1 MTSAQKIIK
10 YLALCLA
17 TFLIFLIISSLLGVF
32 YSVSK
37 ILDIQKDNEVTMDK
51 MSTVNFK
58 TDDISSLDIN
68 LLFTNLIIKQGN
80 NLHVETNNEKV
91 HFDEENN
98 SLKIKEDSR
107 NWLSQNNKG
116 DLILYLPEN
125 SQFKTVEIQVGAGK
139 IQIENLVTDFLSLE
153 LGAGETSI
161 QRLNVSENCKIE
173 SGAGKVSL
181 LDGRIKNLD
190 LDLGVG
196 KFELISS
203 LLGSNKINAGIG
215 MLELNLLGNKK
226 DYLIKADKGIGTIH
240 VDEAVVSDDS
250 TIGTG
255 ENTIKIDGGIGNI
268 DVSFRNKD

>member
-17 TFLIFLIISSLLGVF
+17 AFLVFLIISSLLGVLF
-32 YSVSK
+32 SITK
-37 ILDIQKDNEVTMDK
+37 ILGIQKDNELIMDK

-68 LLFTNLIIKQGN
+68 LLFTNLIIKQGDT
-80 NLHVETNNEKV
+80 LYVETNNEKV

-107 NWLSQNNKG
+107 SWLSQNNKG

-125 SQFKTVEIQVGAGK
+125 SQFKTVKIQAGAGK
-139 IQIENLVTDFLSLE
+139 IHIENLKTDTLSLE

-161 QRLNVSENCKIE
+161 QKLNVSENCKIE

-196 KFELISS
+196 KFELTSS

-215 MLELNLLGNKK
+215 SLELNLLGNKK

-240 VDEAVVSDDS
+240 VNEAVVSDDS

>member
-17 TFLIFLIISSLLGVF
+17 AFLVFLIISSLLGVLF
-32 YSVSK
+32 SITK
-37 ILDIQKDNEVTMDK
+37 ILGIQKDNELIMDK

-68 LLFTNLIIKQGN
+68 LLFTNLIIKQGDT
-80 NLHVETNNEKV
+80 LYVETNNEKV

-107 NWLSQNNKG
+107 SWLSQNNKG

-125 SQFKTVEIQVGAGK
+125 SQFKTVKIQAGAGK
-139 IQIENLVTDFLSLE
+139 IHIENLKTDTLSLE

-161 QRLNVSENCKIE
+161 QKLNVSENCKIE

-196 KFELISS
+196 KFELTSS

-215 MLELNLLGNKK
+215 SLELNLLGNKK

-240 VDEAVVSDDS
+240 VDEAVISDDS

-255 ENTIKIDGGIGNI
+255 GNTIKIDGGIGNI

>member
-17 TFLIFLIISSLLGVF
+17 IFLMFLIISSLLGVF

-37 ILDIQKDNEVTMDK
+37 ILDVQKDNEVTMDK

-80 NLHVETNNEKV
+80 NLYVETNNEKV

-107 NWLSQNNKG
+107 SILSKNNKG

-125 SQFKTVEIQVGAGK
+125 SQFKTVKIQAKAGK
-139 IQIENLVTDFLSLE
+139 IQIENLVTDSLSLE

-196 KFELISS
+196 KFELTSS

-215 MLELNLLGNKK
+215 SLELNLLGNKK

>member
-91 HFDEENN
+91 HFDKENN

-161 QRLNVSENCKIE
+161 QRLNVSENCKFE

-181 LDGRIKNLD
+181 LDGRIK
-190 LDLGVG
+190 
-196 KFELISS
+196 I
-203 LLGSNKINAGIG
+203 
-215 MLELNLLGNKK
+215 
-226 DYLIKADKGIGTIH
+226 
-240 VDEAVVSDDS
+240 
-250 TIGTG
+250 
-255 ENTIKIDGGIGNI
+255 
-268 DVSFRNKD
+268 

>member
-1 MTSAQKIIK
+1 MTCAQKIIK

-17 TFLIFLIISSLLGVF
+17 TFLVFLIISSLLGVF

-37 ILDIQKDNEVTMDK
+37 ILDVQKDNEVTMDK

-125 SQFKTVEIQVGAGK
+125 SQFKTVEIQAGAGK

-196 KFELISS
+196 KFELTSS

-215 MLELNLLGNKK
+215 SLELNLLGNKK

>member
-37 ILDIQKDNEVTMDK
+37 ILDVQKDNEVTMDK

-80 NLHVETNNEKV
+80 NLYVETNNEKV

-196 KFELISS
+196 KFELTSS

-215 MLELNLLGNKK
+215 SLELNLLGNKK

>member
-17 TFLIFLIISSLLGVF
+17 TFLMFLIISSLLGVF

-37 ILDIQKDNEVTMDK
+37 ILDVQKDNEVTMDK

-68 LLFTNLIIKQGN
+68 LLFTNLIIKQGDV
-80 NLHVETNNEKV
+80 LHVETNNEKV

-107 NWLSQNNKG
+107 SWLSQNNKG
-116 DLILYLPEN
+116 NLILYLPEN
-125 SQFKTVEIQVGAGK
+125 SQFKTVKIQAGAGK
-139 IQIENLVTDFLSLE
+139 IQIENLVTDSLSLE

-181 LDGRIKNLD
+181 LDGSIKNLD

-196 KFELISS
+196 KFELTSS

-215 MLELNLLGNKK
+215 SLELNLLGNKK
-226 DYLIKADKGIGTIH
+226 DYLIKADKGIGAIH
-240 VDEAVVSDDS
+240 VDESVVSDDS
-250 TIGTG
+250 TVGTG

>member
-17 TFLIFLIISSLLGVF
+17 TFLMFLIISSLLGVF

-37 ILDIQKDNEVTMDK
+37 ILDVQKDNEVTMDK

-68 LLFTNLIIKQGN
+68 LLFTNLIIKQGDV
-80 NLHVETNNEKV
+80 LHVETNNEKV

-107 NWLSQNNKG
+107 SWLSQNNKG
-116 DLILYLPEN
+116 NLILYLPEN
-125 SQFKTVEIQVGAGK
+125 SQFKTVKIQAGAGK
-139 IQIENLVTDFLSLE
+139 IQIENLVTDSLSLE

-196 KFELISS
+196 KFELTSS

-215 MLELNLLGNKK
+215 SLELNLLGNKK

>member
-17 TFLIFLIISSLLGVF
+17 TFLVFLIISSLLCVF

-37 ILDIQKDNEVTMDK
+37 ILDVQKDNEITMDK

-80 NLHVETNNEKV
+80 NLYVETNNEKV
-91 HFDEENN
+91 HFDEEKN

-107 NWLSQNNKG
+107 SLLSKNNKG

-125 SQFKTVEIQVGAGK
+125 SQFKTVKIQAKAGK
-139 IQIENLVTDFLSLE
+139 IQIENLVTDSLSLE

-196 KFELISS
+196 KFELTSS

-215 MLELNLLGNKK
+215 SLELNLLGNKK

-268 DVSFRNKD
+268 DVSFRNED

>member
-80 NLHVETNNEKV
+80 NLHFETNNEKV

-215 MLELNLLGNKK
+215 SLELNLLGNKK

>member
-37 ILDIQKDNEVTMDK
+37 ILDVQKDNEVTMDK

-80 NLHVETNNEKV
+80 NLYVETNNEKV

-107 NWLSQNNKG
+107 SWLSQNNKG

-125 SQFKTVEIQVGAGK
+125 SQFKTVEIQAGAGK

-196 KFELISS
+196 KFELTSS

-215 MLELNLLGNKK
+215 SLELNLLGNKK

>member
-1 MTSAQKIIK
+1 M
-10 YLALCLA
+10 
-17 TFLIFLIISSLLGVF
+17 
-32 YSVSK
+32 
-37 ILDIQKDNEVTMDK
+37 
-51 MSTVNFK
+51 
-58 TDDISSLDIN
+58 
-68 LLFTNLIIKQGN
+68 
-80 NLHVETNNEKV
+80 

-107 NWLSQNNKG
+107 SILSKNNKG

-125 SQFKTVEIQVGAGK
+125 SQFKTVKIQAKAGK

-153 LGAGETSI
+153 LGVGETSI

-196 KFELISS
+196 KFELTSS

-215 MLELNLLGNKK
+215 SLELNLLGNKK
-226 DYLIKADKGIGTIH
+226 DYLIKADKGIGAIH
-240 VDEAVVSDDS
+240 VDESVVSDDS
-250 TIGTG
+250 TVGTG

>member
-37 ILDIQKDNEVTMDK
+37 ILDVQKDNEVTMDK

-80 NLHVETNNEKV
+80 NLYVETNNEKV

-107 NWLSQNNKG
+107 SILSKNNKG

-125 SQFKTVEIQVGAGK
+125 SQFKTVKIQAKAGK

-196 KFELISS
+196 KFELTSS

-215 MLELNLLGNKK
+215 SLELNLLGNKK

>member
-80 NLHVETNNEKV
+80 NLRVETNNEKV

-196 KFELISS
+196 KFELTSS

-215 MLELNLLGNKK
+215 SLELNLLGNKK

>member
-10 YLALCLA
+10 YVALCLA
-17 TFLIFLIISSLLGVF
+17 AFLVFLIISSLLGVLF
-32 YSVSK
+32 SITK
-37 ILDIQKDNEVTMDK
+37 ILGIQKDNELIMDK

-68 LLFTNLIIKQGN
+68 LLFTNLIIKQGDT
-80 NLHVETNNEKV
+80 LYVETNNEKV

-107 NWLSQNNKG
+107 SWLSQNNKG

-125 SQFKTVEIQVGAGK
+125 SQFKTVKIQAGAGK
-139 IQIENLVTDFLSLE
+139 IHIENLKTDTLSLE

-161 QRLNVSENCKIE
+161 QKLNVLENCKIE

-196 KFELISS
+196 KFELTSS

-215 MLELNLLGNKK
+215 SLELNLLGNKK

>member
-17 TFLIFLIISSLLGVF
+17 TFLVLLIISSLLGVF

-37 ILDIQKDNEVTMDK
+37 ILDVQKDNEVTMDK

-80 NLHVETNNEKV
+80 NLYVETNNEKV

-107 NWLSQNNKG
+107 SWLSQNNKG

-125 SQFKTVEIQVGAGK
+125 SQFKTVEIQAGAGK

-196 KFELISS
+196 KFELTSS

-215 MLELNLLGNKK
+215 SLELNLLGNKK

>member
-116 DLILYLPEN
+116 DLILYLPKN

-196 KFELISS
+196 KFELTSS

-215 MLELNLLGNKK
+215 SLELNLLGNKK

-240 VDEAVVSDDS
+240 ADEAVVSDDS

>member
-17 TFLIFLIISSLLGVF
+17 TFLIVLIISSLLGVF

-37 ILDIQKDNEVTMDK
+37 ILDVQKDNEVTMDK

-80 NLHVETNNEKV
+80 NLYVETNNEKV

-107 NWLSQNNKG
+107 SWLSQNNKG

-125 SQFKTVEIQVGAGK
+125 SQFKTVKIQAGAGK
-139 IQIENLVTDFLSLE
+139 IQIKNLATDFLSLE

-161 QRLNVSENCKIE
+161 QRLDVAENCKIE

-196 KFELISS
+196 KFELTSS

-215 MLELNLLGNKK
+215 SLELNLLGNKK

>member
-17 TFLIFLIISSLLGVF
+17 TFLVFLIISSLLCVF

-37 ILDIQKDNEVTMDK
+37 ILDVQKDNEATMDK

-80 NLHVETNNEKV
+80 NLYVETNNEKV
-91 HFDEENN
+91 HFDEEKN

-107 NWLSQNNKG
+107 SLLNKNNKG

-125 SQFKTVEIQVGAGK
+125 SQFKTVKIQAKAGK
-139 IQIENLVTDFLSLE
+139 IQIENLVTDSLSLE

-181 LDGRIKNLD
+181 LDGRITNLD

-196 KFELISS
+196 KFELTSS

-215 MLELNLLGNKK
+215 SLELNLLGNKK

-240 VDEAVVSDDS
+240 VDKAVVSDDS

>member
-37 ILDIQKDNEVTMDK
+37 ILDVQKDNEITMDK

-58 TDDISSLDIN
+58 IDDISSLDIN

-80 NLHVETNNEKV
+80 NLYVETNNEKV
-91 HFDEENN
+91 HFDEEKN

-107 NWLSQNNKG
+107 SLLSKNNKG
-116 DLILYLPEN
+116 DLILYLPAN
-125 SQFKTVEIQVGAGK
+125 SQFKTVKIQAKAGK

-196 KFELISS
+196 KFELTSS

-215 MLELNLLGNKK
+215 SLELNLLGNKK

-255 ENTIKIDGGIGNI
+255 GNTIKIDGGIGNI

>member
-17 TFLIFLIISSLLGVF
+17 TFLMFLIISSLLGVF

-37 ILDIQKDNEVTMDK
+37 ILDVQKDNEVTMDK

-68 LLFTNLIIKQGN
+68 LLFTNLIIKQGDV
-80 NLHVETNNEKV
+80 LHVETNNEKV

-107 NWLSQNNKG
+107 SILSKNNKG

-125 SQFKTVEIQVGAGK
+125 SQFKTVKIQAKAGK

-196 KFELISS
+196 KFELTSS

-215 MLELNLLGNKK
+215 SLELNLLGNKK
-226 DYLIKADKGIGTIH
+226 DYLIKADKGIGAIH
-240 VDEAVVSDDS
+240 VDESVVSDDS
-250 TIGTG
+250 TVGTG

>member
-17 TFLIFLIISSLLGVF
+17 TFLMFLIISSLLGVF

-37 ILDIQKDNEVTMDK
+37 ILDVQKDNEVTMDK

-68 LLFTNLIIKQGN
+68 LLFTNLIIKQGDV
-80 NLHVETNNEKV
+80 LHVETNNEKV

-107 NWLSQNNKG
+107 SWLSQNNNG
-116 DLILYLPEN
+116 NLILYLPEN
-125 SQFKTVEIQVGAGK
+125 SQFKTVKIQAGAGK
-139 IQIENLVTDFLSLE
+139 IQIENLVTDSLSLE

-196 KFELISS
+196 KFELTSS

-215 MLELNLLGNKK
+215 SLELNLLGNKK
-226 DYLIKADKGIGTIH
+226 DYLIKADKGIGAIH
-240 VDEAVVSDDS
+240 VDESVVSDDS
-250 TIGTG
+250 TVGTG

>member
-196 KFELISS
+196 KFELTSS

-215 MLELNLLGNKK
+215 SLELNLLGNKK

>member
-17 TFLIFLIISSLLGVF
+17 AFLVFLIISSLLGVLF
-32 YSVSK
+32 SITK
-37 ILDIQKDNEVTMDK
+37 ILGIQKDNEVIMDK

-68 LLFTNLIIKQGN
+68 LLFTNLIIKQGDT
-80 NLHVETNNEKV
+80 LYVETNNEKV

-107 NWLSQNNKG
+107 SWLSQNNKG

-125 SQFKTVEIQVGAGK
+125 SQFKTVKIQAGAGK
-139 IQIENLVTDFLSLE
+139 IQIENLKTDTLSLE

-161 QRLNVSENCKIE
+161 QKLNVLENCKIE

-196 KFELISS
+196 KFELTSS

-215 MLELNLLGNKK
+215 SLELNLLGNKK

-240 VDEAVVSDDS
+240 VDEVIVSDDS
-250 TIGTG
+250 TVGTG

>member
-17 TFLIFLIISSLLGVF
+17 TFLVFLIISSLLGVF

-37 ILDIQKDNEVTMDK
+37 ILDVQKDNEVTMDK

-80 NLHVETNNEKV
+80 NLYVETNNEKV

-107 NWLSQNNKG
+107 SWLSQNNKG
-116 DLILYLPEN
+116 DLILYLPKN
-125 SQFKTVEIQVGAGK
+125 SQFKTVKIQAKAGK

-161 QRLNVSENCKIE
+161 QRLDVTENCKIE

-196 KFELISS
+196 KFELTSS

-215 MLELNLLGNKK
+215 SLELNLLGNKK

>member
-17 TFLIFLIISSLLGVF
+17 TFLVFLIISSLLGVF

-37 ILDIQKDNEVTMDK
+37 ILDVQKDNEVTVDK

-125 SQFKTVEIQVGAGK
+125 SQFKTVEIQAGAGK

-196 KFELISS
+196 KFELTSS

-215 MLELNLLGNKK
+215 SLELNLLGNKK

>member
-37 ILDIQKDNEVTMDK
+37 ILDVQKDNEVTMDK

-80 NLHVETNNEKV
+80 NLYVETNNEKV

-107 NWLSQNNKG
+107 SWLSQNNKG

-125 SQFKTVEIQVGAGK
+125 SQFKTVKIQAGAGK
-139 IQIENLVTDFLSLE
+139 IQIKNLATDFLSLE

-161 QRLNVSENCKIE
+161 QRLDVAENCKIE

-196 KFELISS
+196 KFELTSS

-215 MLELNLLGNKK
+215 SLELNLLGNKK

>member
-17 TFLIFLIISSLLGVF
+17 TFLVLLIISSLLGVF

-37 ILDIQKDNEVTMDK
+37 ILDVQKDNEVTMDK

-80 NLHVETNNEKV
+80 NLYVETNNEKV

-107 NWLSQNNKG
+107 SWLSQNNKG

-125 SQFKTVEIQVGAGK
+125 SQFKTVEIQAGAGK

-196 KFELISS
+196 KFELTSS

-215 MLELNLLGNKK
+215 SLELNLLGNKK

-240 VDEAVVSDDS
+240 VDETVVSDDS

>member
-37 ILDIQKDNEVTMDK
+37 ILDVQKDNEVTMDK

-80 NLHVETNNEKV
+80 NLYVETNNEKV

-107 NWLSQNNKG
+107 SILSKNNKG

-125 SQFKTVEIQVGAGK
+125 SQFKTVKIQAKAGK

-161 QRLNVSENCKIE
+161 QRLDVTENCKIE

-196 KFELISS
+196 KFELTSS

-215 MLELNLLGNKK
+215 SLELNLLGNKK

>member
-17 TFLIFLIISSLLGVF
+17 TFLMFLIISSLFGVF

-37 ILDIQKDNEVTMDK
+37 ILDVQKDNEVTMDK

-68 LLFTNLIIKQGN
+68 LLFTNLIIKQGDV
-80 NLHVETNNEKV
+80 LHVETNNEKV

-107 NWLSQNNKG
+107 SWLSQNNKG
-116 DLILYLPEN
+116 NLILYLPEN
-125 SQFKTVEIQVGAGK
+125 SQFKTVKIQAGAGK
-139 IQIENLVTDFLSLE
+139 IQIENLVTDSLSLE

-196 KFELISS
+196 KFELTSS

-215 MLELNLLGNKK
+215 SLELNLLGNKK
-226 DYLIKADKGIGTIH
+226 DYLIKADKGIGAIH
-240 VDEAVVSDDS
+240 VDESVVSDDS
-250 TIGTG
+250 TVGTG

>member
-17 TFLIFLIISSLLGVF
+17 TFLVFLIISSLLGVF

-37 ILDIQKDNEVTMDK
+37 ILDIQKDNEVTMGK

-68 LLFTNLIIKQGN
+68 LLFTNLIIKQGDV
-80 NLHVETNNEKV
+80 LHVETNNEKV
-91 HFDEENN
+91 HFDEDNN

-107 NWLSQNNKG
+107 SRLSQNNKG
-116 DLILYLPEN
+116 NLILYLPKN
-125 SQFKTVEIQVGAGK
+125 SQFKTVKIQAGAGK

-196 KFELISS
+196 KFELTSS

-215 MLELNLLGNKK
+215 SLELNLLGNKK

-240 VDEAVVSDDS
+240 VDEAVVSGDS

>member
-37 ILDIQKDNEVTMDK
+37 ILDVQKDNEVTMDK

-58 TDDISSLDIN
+58 TDNISSLDIN

-80 NLHVETNNEKV
+80 NLYVETNNEKV

-107 NWLSQNNKG
+107 SWLSQNNKG

-125 SQFKTVEIQVGAGK
+125 SQFKTVKIQAGAGK
-139 IQIENLVTDFLSLE
+139 IQIKNLATDFLSLE

-161 QRLNVSENCKIE
+161 QRLDVAENCKIE

-196 KFELISS
+196 KFELTSS

-215 MLELNLLGNKK
+215 SLELNLLGNKK

>member
-17 TFLIFLIISSLLGVF
+17 AFLVFLIISSLLGVLF
-32 YSVSK
+32 SITK
-37 ILDIQKDNEVTMDK
+37 ILGIQKDNELIMDK

-58 TDDISSLDIN
+58 TNDISSLDIN
-68 LLFTNLIIKQGN
+68 LLFTNLIIKQGDT
-80 NLHVETNNEKV
+80 LYVETNNEKV

-107 NWLSQNNKG
+107 SWLSQNNKG

-125 SQFKTVEIQVGAGK
+125 SQFKTVKIQAGAGK
-139 IQIENLVTDFLSLE
+139 IHIENLKTDTLSLE

-161 QRLNVSENCKIE
+161 QKLNVSENCKIE

-196 KFELISS
+196 KFELTSS

-215 MLELNLLGNKK
+215 SLELNLLGNKK

>member
-17 TFLIFLIISSLLGVF
+17 AFLVFLIISSLLGVLF
-32 YSVSK
+32 SITK
-37 ILDIQKDNEVTMDK
+37 ILGIQKDNELIMDK

-68 LLFTNLIIKQGN
+68 LLFTNLIIKQGDT
-80 NLHVETNNEKV
+80 LYVETNNEKV
-91 HFDEENN
+91 HFDAENN

-107 NWLSQNNKG
+107 SWLSQNNKG

-125 SQFKTVEIQVGAGK
+125 SQFKTVKIQAGAGK
-139 IQIENLVTDFLSLE
+139 IHIENLKTDTLSLE

-161 QRLNVSENCKIE
+161 QKLNVSENCKIE

-196 KFELISS
+196 KFELTSS

-215 MLELNLLGNKK
+215 SLELNLLGNKK

-240 VDEAVVSDDS
+240 VNEAVVSDDS

>member
-215 MLELNLLGNKK
+215 SLELNLLGNKK

>member
-17 TFLIFLIISSLLGVF
+17 TFLVFLIISSLLGVF

-37 ILDIQKDNEVTMDK
+37 ILDVQKDNEVTMDK

-80 NLHVETNNEKV
+80 NLYVETNNEKV

-107 NWLSQNNKG
+107 SILSKNNKG

-125 SQFKTVEIQVGAGK
+125 SQFKTVKIQAKAGK
-139 IQIENLVTDFLSLE
+139 IQIENLATDFLSLE

-161 QRLNVSENCKIE
+161 QRLDVAENCKIE

-196 KFELISS
+196 KFELTSS

-215 MLELNLLGNKK
+215 SLELNLLGNKK
-226 DYLIKADKGIGTIH
+226 DYLIKADKGIGAIH
-240 VDEAVVSDDS
+240 VDESVVSDDS
-250 TIGTG
+250 TVGTG

>member
-37 ILDIQKDNEVTMDK
+37 ILDVQKDNEVTMDK

-80 NLHVETNNEKV
+80 NLYVETNNEKV

-107 NWLSQNNKG
+107 SWLSQNNKG
-116 DLILYLPEN
+116 DLILYLPKN
-125 SQFKTVEIQVGAGK
+125 SQFKTVKIKAGAGK
-139 IQIENLVTDFLSLE
+139 IQIENLATDFLSLE

-196 KFELISS
+196 KFELTSF

-215 MLELNLLGNKK
+215 SLELNLLGNKK

>member
-17 TFLIFLIISSLLGVF
+17 TFLVFLIISSLLGVF

-37 ILDIQKDNEVTMDK
+37 ILDVQKDNEVTMDK

-80 NLHVETNNEKV
+80 NLYVETNNEKV

-107 NWLSQNNKG
+107 SILSKNNKG

-125 SQFKTVEIQVGAGK
+125 SQFKTVKIQAKAGK

-161 QRLNVSENCKIE
+161 QRLDVAENCKIE

-196 KFELISS
+196 KFELTSS

-215 MLELNLLGNKK
+215 SLELNLLGNKK
-226 DYLIKADKGIGTIH
+226 DYLIKADKGIGAIH
-240 VDEAVVSDDS
+240 VDESVVSDDS
-250 TIGTG
+250 TVGTG